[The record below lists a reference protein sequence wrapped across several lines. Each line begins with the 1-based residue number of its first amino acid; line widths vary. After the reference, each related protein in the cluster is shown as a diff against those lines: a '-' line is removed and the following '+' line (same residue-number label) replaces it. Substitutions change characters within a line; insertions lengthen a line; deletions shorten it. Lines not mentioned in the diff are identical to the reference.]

1 MYFEVVTYIQESVG
15 VKLGHPMHK
24 DTGSLKPG
32 GKHTTNGSLDPASV
46 RHVPYDICGLQV

>member
-1 MYFEVVTYIQESVG
+1 MYFEVVTYLQESVG